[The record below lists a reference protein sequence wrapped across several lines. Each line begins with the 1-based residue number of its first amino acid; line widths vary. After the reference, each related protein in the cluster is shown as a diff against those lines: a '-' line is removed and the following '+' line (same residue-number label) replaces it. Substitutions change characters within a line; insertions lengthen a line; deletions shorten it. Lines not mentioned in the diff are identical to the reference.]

1 MFRAINNFLR
11 NKFADQHLREA
22 QRFLLMVEG
31 LDGIGRAS
39 LALSVYFVRHFEL
52 SDKGRDFMHPTFVV
66 RDEPTIMLEY
76 SRKIQRKQ
84 RETANEDPM
93 YPSLDGLLLPG
104 YIVWLHSLRS
114 IQTLETRKTVKAL
127 WSEIA
132 RSFQKDQDMADAW
145 KTWGPISLSNM
156 ALEDAFMVPDEYRS
170 DI

>member
-1 MFRAINNFLR
+1 MLRAINKFLR

-31 LDGIGRAS
+31 LNGVGRAN
-39 LALSVYFVRHFEL
+39 LALAVYFVRYFEL
-52 SDKGRDFMHPTFVV
+52 SDNGRYFMHPTFVV
-66 RDEPTIMLEY
+66 RHEPAIMLEY

-93 YPSLDGLLLPG
+93 YPSLDGLILPG
-104 YIVWLHSLRS
+104 YIFWLHSLRS

-127 WSEIA
+127 WNEIS
-132 RSFQKDQDMADAW
+132 RSFQKDQYMEDAW
-145 KTWGPISLSNM
+145 YIYGRIALSSM
-156 ALEDAFMVPDEYRS
+156 KLEDAFMVPEEYRS